1 MHRDF
6 VLVNGSLTPTQPGQP
21 VIWTD
26 LISPDRAEEAALEDL
41 LGIDLPTRADMV
53 EIESSS
59 RIYSEAGALFLTATL
74 PAQTDSDLPV
84 SGPVSFVL
92 APDRLVTIRYH
103 SPRVIDE
110 FPKTADRTR
119 ADFDAPAGLLL
130 ALLEAIVDQMADI
143 LEGEGR
149 RLDEIAR
156 EIFAH
161 GAKSRRKQGQLQTV
175 IGRIGRIGELGTIIQ
190 DSLQSLDRVVGHLA
204 QYPLGQVK
212 KGNLRDQAKTLA
224 RDLKSLM
231 DYANALTQRTT
242 FLLEA
247 TLGMVGLEQ
256 NEIIK
261 FFAVVSV
268 VFLPPTLVGT
278 IYGMNFQHMPEL
290 TQAWGYPVTL
300 GVMAFSALA
309 PYVWFKW
316 KGWF

>member
-6 VLVNGSLTPTQPGQP
+6 VLVNGSLTPAEPGQP

-103 SPRVIDE
+103 NPRVIDE
-110 FPKTADRTR
+110 FPKTANRTR

-161 GAKSRRKQGQLQTV
+161 GAKSRRKPGQLQTV

-290 TQAWGYPVTL
+290 TQAWGYPVTV